1 MTDSHL
7 LAGRFGA
14 AVRLSPKALRLYADQ
29 GLLVPAHVDPD
40 TGYRYYARE
49 QVPRA
54 RLISRLRRLG
64 LPMARVAHLLELAPA
79 TRVIELQSW
88 LQEQRDRL
96 ADQTELVEALAR
108 QADGGEPELAAA
120 VGVRDAAACKVLYVQ
135 RYVSVEQLD
144 DVTRAAETAIRAHL
158 RASGLPGDGPMN
170 VHFHEP
176 VSRDGER
183 LVEVAV
189 DYDGSVEP
197 VGDLRLR
204 LQPAHRAAYVPVPA
218 AYEDFPLVL
227 RVYDAIEAW
236 LDAHEDVSWGESP
249 YERHP
254 GSGGARFDVAYP
266 LDPPEGR

>member
-14 AVRLSPKALRLYADQ
+14 AARLSPKALRLYADQ
-29 GLLVPAHVDPD
+29 GLLVPAYIDPD
-40 TGYRYYARE
+40 TGYRYYARD

-54 RLISRLRRLG
+54 RLIARLRRLG
-64 LPMARVAHLLELAPA
+64 LPMARVAQLLELTPA

-88 LQEQRDRL
+88 LQGQHDRL

-108 QADGGEPELAAA
+108 QVDGGEPDLTAA
-120 VGVRDAAACKVLYVQ
+120 VGVRDVAACKVVYQQ
-135 RYVSVEQLD
+135 RHVSVEQLE
-144 DVTRAAETAIRAHL
+144 DVTLAAETEIRAHL
-158 RASGLPGDGPMN
+158 RASGLPGDGPMS

-183 LVEVAV
+183 LIEVAV

-197 VGDLRLR
+197 AGDLRLR

-227 RVYDAIEAW
+227 RVYDAVEAW
-236 LDAHEDVSWGESP
+236 LDAREDVSWGESP
-249 YERHP
+249 YERYP
-254 GSGGARFDVAYP
+254 GSGGTLFDVAYP
-266 LDPPEGR
+266 LDAAERP